1 MDILKIGRE
10 KGIKNAEN
18 RRLSAFSVNSICY
31 DDYSATLNSLIVPVS
46 EEKSVLMMK
55 NQLHNHINFILI
67 ENQMVTMKFPYEV
80 LGPLIL
86 KNLTLKKTVGM
97 WVINHNNIVYLPSV
111 YGIPHSCDEQTLH
124 NVKEIRYMM

>member
-1 MDILKIGRE
+1 MDISKIGRE

-55 NQLHNHINFILI
+55 N
-67 ENQMVTMKFPYEV
+67 
-80 LGPLIL
+80 
-86 KNLTLKKTVGM
+86 
-97 WVINHNNIVYLPSV
+97 
-111 YGIPHSCDEQTLH
+111 
-124 NVKEIRYMM
+124 